1 MRPRSRSTEIAL
13 HIHSPTLA
21 QELRV
26 RPPSP
31 PSSAAA
37 GATDPPR
44 PKVFSELET
53 ACVCADVL
61 RGLRAVHSVG
71 L

>member
-1 MRPRSRSTEIAL
+1 MPY
-13 HIHSPTLA
+13 IHSPNTA

-31 PSSAAA
+31 PTASAAA